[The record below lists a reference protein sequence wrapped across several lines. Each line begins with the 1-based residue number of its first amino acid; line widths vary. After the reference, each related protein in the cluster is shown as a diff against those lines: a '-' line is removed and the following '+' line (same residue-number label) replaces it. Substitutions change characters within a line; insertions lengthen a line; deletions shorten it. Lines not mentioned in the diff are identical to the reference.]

1 MMKGSP
7 LYSPKE
13 KDTQCKCNTIKNLK
27 KERAKPLFRKKDKQ
41 NVQVLHFDQQ
51 WNNIK
56 PNYCFCTN
64 SDYNL
69 MENINTSK
77 TKLSGN
83 HNRIT

>member
-1 MMKGSP
+1 MLPGISSFWKNKSVLLSYTSLQMKMMKGSP

-51 WNNIK
+51 
-56 PNYCFCTN
+56 
-64 SDYNL
+64 
-69 MENINTSK
+69 
-77 TKLSGN
+77 
-83 HNRIT
+83 

>member
-1 MMKGSP
+1 MKMMKGSP

-51 WNNIK
+51 
-56 PNYCFCTN
+56 
-64 SDYNL
+64 
-69 MENINTSK
+69 
-77 TKLSGN
+77 
-83 HNRIT
+83 